1 MLNEDA
7 HDGTLR
13 GLVIF
18 KNTGRDLLDGIS
30 KANKLCFT
38 FWGKRAAPAV
48 QMVHCDAAN
57 LARDHPSVMRYH
69 RKFKHHSVSVVTG
82 DTSPRERH

>member
-7 HDGTLR
+7 HDGTLE

-38 FWGKRAAPAV
+38 FWGDACRACRPDGPLRR
-48 QMVHCDAAN
+48 C
-57 LARDHPSVMRYH
+57 
-69 RKFKHHSVSVVTG
+69 
-82 DTSPRERH
+82 

>member
-1 MLNEDA
+1 MAVTMTDSGETTRILSRITDQGFFERLA
-7 HDGTLR
+7 TAILR
-13 GLVIF
+13 E
-18 KNTGRDLLDGIS
+18 
-30 KANKLCFT
+30 
-38 FWGKRAAPAV
+38 GKRAAPAV

-69 RKFKHHSVSVVTG
+69 RKFKHHSVSVVTD

>member
-1 MLNEDA
+1 MFRCRNLSGCGRLLGNYFNAKMLTTGLPSIREMLNEDA
-7 HDGTLR
+7 HDGTLE

-38 FWGKRAAPAV
+38 FWGDACRACRPDGPLRR
-48 QMVHCDAAN
+48 C
-57 LARDHPSVMRYH
+57 
-69 RKFKHHSVSVVTG
+69 
-82 DTSPRERH
+82 